1 MKIHNI
7 LSIDPGSDY
16 SGIVFFNVVDDRLLK
31 SCKIDNESVQRIIDI
46 NRTKISLVVIEMLS
60 SYGIVGASVFE
71 TAIWIGKYIR
81 HLETIGLPWI
91 LIKRSTV
98 RGYWEP
104 KDGKLEELIRNGTIE
119 KWPKTADGKIKLLV
133 SKKYNFYPNLKSTEV
148 NDQIAAIAMASYF
161 TFAWKN
167 GKITEK
173 DFNILHTTPKKIKK
187 IKKEKK
193 IKGLKK

>member
-1 MKIHNI
+1 MKIRNI

-31 SCKIDNESVQRIIDI
+31 SCKIDNESVQRIIDV

-91 LIKRSTV
+91 LIKRSIV

-104 KDGKLEELIRNGTIE
+104 KNDKLEQLIRDGIIT
-119 KWPKTADGKIKLLV
+119 KWPKTTDNKIKLLV
-133 SKKYNFYPNLKSTEV
+133 CMKYNFNSNIKATEL
-148 NDQIAAIAMASYF
+148 NDQIQALALASYF

-187 IKKEKK
+187 EKK
-193 IKGLKK
+193 IRELKK

>member
-1 MKIHNI
+1 MKIRNI

-31 SCKIDNESVQRIIDI
+31 SCKIDNESVQRIIDV

-91 LIKRSTV
+91 LIKRSIV
-98 RGYWEP
+98 RGHWEP
-104 KDGKLEELIRNGTIE
+104 KNDKLEQLIRDGIIT
-119 KWPKTADGKIKLLV
+119 KWPKTTDNK
-133 SKKYNFYPNLKSTEV
+133 SNF
-148 NDQIAAIAMASYF
+148 
-161 TFAWKN
+161 
-167 GKITEK
+167 
-173 DFNILHTTPKKIKK
+173 
-187 IKKEKK
+187 
-193 IKGLKK
+193 

>member
-1 MKIHNI
+1 MKIRNI

-91 LIKRSTV
+91 LIKRSIV
-98 RGYWEP
+98 RGHWEP
-104 KDGKLEELIRNGTIE
+104 KNDKLEQLIRDGIIT
-119 KWPKTADGKIKLLV
+119 KWPKTTDNKIKLLV
-133 SKKYNFYPNLKSTEV
+133 CMKYNFNPNIKATEL
-148 NDQIAAIAMASYF
+148 NDQIQALALASYF

-173 DFNILHTTPKKIKK
+173 DFNILHITPKK

-193 IKGLKK
+193 IRELKK